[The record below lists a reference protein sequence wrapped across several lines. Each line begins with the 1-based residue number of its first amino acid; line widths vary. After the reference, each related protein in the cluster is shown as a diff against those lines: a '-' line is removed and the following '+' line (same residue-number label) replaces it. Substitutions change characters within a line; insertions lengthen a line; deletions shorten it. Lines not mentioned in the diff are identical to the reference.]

1 MYVASYGFYVCECL
15 LYIVSNFSRTQRVS
29 FCVSHK
35 VRVLEKGCSIMVC
48 PTLINGPPSPLDSL
62 LEKTKKL
69 VYNLRLSH
77 SFLQA
82 FSVDVAQ
89 S

>member
-48 PTLINGPPSPLDSL
+48 PTLINGPPP
-62 LEKTKKL
+62 
-69 VYNLRLSH
+69 H
-77 SFLQA
+77 
-82 FSVDVAQ
+82 
-89 S
+89 